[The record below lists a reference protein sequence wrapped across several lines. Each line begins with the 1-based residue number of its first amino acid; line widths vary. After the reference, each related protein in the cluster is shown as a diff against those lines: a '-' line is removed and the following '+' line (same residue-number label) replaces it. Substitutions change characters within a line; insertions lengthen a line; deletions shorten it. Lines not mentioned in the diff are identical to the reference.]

1 LLLMIRGAM
10 SPAPQLSELVAELHR
25 PRSTARLTRRERFDA
40 AAERFALLGLGN
52 RECDLQVCERSIAKF
67 TQDRLVWAM
76 LGASF
81 GLAGV
86 ALRPIASVSWF
97 TTPLAVVAIIGGAVS
112 GWFYALVDLRSDA
125 AKARREF
132 VTSLASYL
140 ELVSILMA
148 GGAGVQTALYEA
160 AAIGRGR
167 GYRHLSAALSAANSR
182 RHEPWGEFGEL
193 GRRVGVQEL
202 QDLEA
207 AMTLAGDGARV
218 RESLTAKAASLRER
232 DLHQQEAQA
241 QSKTETMV
249 LPVAMMFAGFL
260 LLIGYP
266 ALAGLSGP

>member
-1 LLLMIRGAM
+1 MTLLLLMVAAGVLAGSGLLLMIRGAM

-25 PRSTARLTRRERFDA
+25 PRYDSQRLTRRERFDA
-40 AAERFALLGLGN
+40 AAERFALLGLGD
-52 RECDLQVCERSIAKF
+52 RESDLEVCERSIAKF

-76 LGASF
+76 LGASV

-86 ALRPIASVSWF
+86 ALRPIASFSWF
-97 TTPLAVVAIIGGAVS
+97 TTPLAVVAIIGGAVA

-167 GYRHLSAALSAANSR
+167 GYRHLRAALSAANSR

-232 DLHQQEAQA
+232 DLT
-241 QSKTETMV
+241 SKRRRHSRR
-249 LPVAMMFAGFL
+249 PRRW
-260 LLIGYP
+260 
-266 ALAGLSGP
+266 SCRWR